1 VRVPQCARRAGPRA
15 LLRARRVSMSPN
27 MFGRPDDPISET
39 PTTIS
44 SPNAPN
50 VSVAYP
56 TFNDWLGL
64 YDFHKTLNGGDAAK
78 RVLFNDMKRGHEHTV
93 LELLNLVS
101 KQSTGRSVLAEIM
114 LAPTREVRILPFDFM
129 ASSSW
134 SFHVGAETSP
144 WILQNAW
151 LKDAPI
157 AGAGATGERFAIEDG
172 KTGRLEVGRGTGSGS
187 DIFFSANRYRGA
199 KQADETLLHELVHAS
214 RMARGVQY
222 HMPVNGGYGDLE
234 EFLAVT
240 VANMYRAQLRRP
252 LRDYQFREIKAAD
265 FLNSNLSPTA
275 GLLLAYMRNKQK
287 SLFERL
293 AALDDAPFNPMKQVK
308 ETSDALIRKIEH
320 A

>member
-1 VRVPQCARRAGPRA
+1 
-15 LLRARRVSMSPN
+15 MSPN

-50 VSVAYP
+50 ISVAYP

-64 YDFHKTLNGGDAAK
+64 YDFRKTLSGGDAAK
-78 RVLFNDMKRGHEHTV
+78 RVLFNDMKRAHENGV
-93 LELLNLVS
+93 LELVNLIA
-101 KQSTGRSVLAEIM
+101 KQSSGRAVLVEIM

-129 ASSSW
+129 EGSDW
-134 SFHVGAETSP
+134 SFHTGAETSP
-144 WILQNAW
+144 WISRNAW

-157 AGAGATGERFAIEDG
+157 AGQASEGKRFASEDG

-199 KQADETLLHELVHAS
+199 KKADETLLHELVHAS
-214 RMARGVQY
+214 RMARGVEY
-222 HMPVNGGYGDLE
+222 LMPVNGGYNNLE
-234 EFLAVT
+234 EFLAVAI
-240 VANMYRAQLRRP
+240 ANMYRAQLRRP

-265 FLNSNLSPTA
+265 FLDSNLSPTP
-275 GLLLAYMRNKQK
+275 GLLLGYMRNKQK
-287 SLFERL
+287 SLFDRL

-308 ETSDALIRKIEH
+308 ETSDALIRKIER

>member
-1 VRVPQCARRAGPRA
+1 
-15 LLRARRVSMSPN
+15 MSPN

-50 VSVAYP
+50 ISVAYP

-64 YDFHKTLNGGDAAK
+64 YDFRKTLSGGDAAK
-78 RVLFNDMKRGHEHTV
+78 RVLFNDMKRAHENSV
-93 LELLNLVS
+93 LELVNLIA
-101 KQSTGRSVLAEIM
+101 KQSSGRAVLVEIM

-129 ASSSW
+129 ASSDW
-134 SFHVGAETSP
+134 SFHTGAETSP
-144 WILQNAW
+144 WIARNAW

-157 AGAGATGERFAIEDG
+157 AGQASEGKRFASVDS

-214 RMARGVQY
+214 RMARGVEY
-222 HMPVNGGYGDLE
+222 LMPVNGGYNNLE

-240 VANMYRAQLRRP
+240 IANMYRAQLRRP

-265 FLNSNLSPTA
+265 FLDTNLTPTP

-308 ETSDALIRKIEH
+308 DTSDALIRKIEH